1 MSAAAVMAGLEGVK
15 SLSSFIVALN
25 QAKQLKK
32 MKKEWEGKFPTY
44 EIPESEKQALAA
56 SRFRAMAGAPG
67 AAAARE
73 RIARQ
78 SAESMFN
85 AKQVGS
91 SPAGLLAAA
100 SGIDMNTKEAMANQT
115 AREEQQQAAASGQY
129 IQAQHSMSGYLDK
142 QYKINKY
149 DPYMQAMKTIG
160 ALRQSQWENL
170 SKGINALAGAGQS
183 YLYATNPDLAASRK
197 ASGDAGDAGG
207 GTSWNSPAPDLSF
220 PDQPTASLN
229 FPPDAVGSFNNAYYG
244 MNIPLSTQQ
253 RYGMYNGMNQFMNQ
267 VYSNPMDYYTEG

>member
-1 MSAAAVMAGLEGVK
+1 MSAAGLMAGLEGAK
-15 SLSSFIVALN
+15 SVSSFIVAIN

-56 SRFRAMAGAPG
+56 SRFRAMTGAPG

-73 RIARQ
+73 RISRQ
-78 SAESMFN
+78 SAESMAN

-91 SPAGLLAAA
+91 SPAALLGAA
-100 SGIDMNTKEAMANQT
+100 SSIDMNTKEAMASQT
-115 AREEQQQAAASGQY
+115 AREEQQQAASAGQY
-129 IQAQHSMSGYLDK
+129 QQAQHSMSGYLDK
-142 QYKINKY
+142 QYKINKF

-183 YLYATNPDLAASRK
+183 YLYATNPDLASTMNK
-197 ASGDAGDAGG
+197 STGGAGDAGG
-207 GTSWNSPAPDLSF
+207 NKTSFTSPAPDLSF
-220 PDQPTASLN
+220 PSQPTAMLN
-229 FPPDAVGSFNNAYYG
+229 FPSDTIEGFNNAYYG
-244 MNIPLSTQQ
+244 MQVAPSAQQ
-253 RYGMYNGMNQFMNQ
+253 RYGMYDGMNQFMNQ
-267 VYSNPMDYYTEG
+267 VYSNPMDYTG